1 MRGQPQLQ
9 SSCGERWPGPSPR
22 AQERGAGAN
31 GCCSFARL
39 DRRILGDSTQS
50 TPSTRTELTSLIAA
64 VCAALLSPVAP
75 GHTQDR
81 YPAGPVTVVTTQAP
95 GTTNDI
101 LARLYAERLSRR
113 FGQQFVVSN
122 RPGAGGLIAAQ
133 AAATAPADGYT
144 LLMVNSGHAILGTL
158 NRHLPFD
165 PVRDFAGIALI
176 GETPAIV
183 TVPASLGPRSLGEF
197 VALAKARPGALNY
210 GSAGIGT
217 ATHLAGAYFARQAGV
232 DLVHVPYKTS
242 AAQLGDLVEGR
253 IQATFSPAAFTLP
266 MLEDGRLLALAVS
279 SPEPMRTP
287 IAVPSARSAGI
298 DYDYATWY
306 GFLAPAKTPA
316 VVLRILEAAI
326 AELSRDADL
335 RARIVAQ
342 GVAPRH
348 LGLADFDAHIRREM
362 ARLDPLLKSIGK
374 EIGN

>member
-1 MRGQPQLQ
+1 MLMDVALSRGLTAEYSAIP
-9 SSCGERWPGPSPR
+9 P
-22 AQERGAGAN
+22 N
-31 GCCSFARL
+31 
-39 DRRILGDSTQS
+39 RRRR
-50 TPSTRTELTSLIAA
+50 TRTELTSLIAA

-217 ATHLAGAYFARQAGV
+217 ATHLAGCLFRPAG
-232 DLVHVPYKTS
+232 
-242 AAQLGDLVEGR
+242 
-253 IQATFSPAAFTLP
+253 
-266 MLEDGRLLALAVS
+266 
-279 SPEPMRTP
+279 
-287 IAVPSARSAGI
+287 
-298 DYDYATWY
+298 
-306 GFLAPAKTPA
+306 
-316 VVLRILEAAI
+316 
-326 AELSRDADL
+326 
-335 RARIVAQ
+335 
-342 GVAPRH
+342 
-348 LGLADFDAHIRREM
+348 RR
-362 ARLDPLLKSIGK
+362 
-374 EIGN
+374 